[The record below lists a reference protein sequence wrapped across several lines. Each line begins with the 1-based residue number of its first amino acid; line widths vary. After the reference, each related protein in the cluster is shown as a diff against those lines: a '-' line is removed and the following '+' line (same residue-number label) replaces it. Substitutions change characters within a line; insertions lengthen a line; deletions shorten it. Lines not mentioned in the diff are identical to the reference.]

1 MNGLRRP
8 IDFNISKYNDALIVN
23 FVKRHGREAYICDS
37 ITDMKNKVDIAL
49 QFKDGK
55 IYNIDTK
62 YANCKLD
69 HIYFEFEKHSEK
81 SSSKADYIL
90 YCLRENNF
98 KECYFVKRNALNK
111 ITNDGRTTYIPNKD
125 PLKYF
130 DIKEVDEKDKIFV
143 DFSKLGMK

>member
-1 MNGLRRP
+1 MSGLSRP
-8 IDFNISKYNDALIVN
+8 TDFNVSKYNDALIVD
-23 FVKRHGREAYICDS
+23 FAKRHGRKVYIYDGV
-37 ITDMKNKVDIAL
+37 IDMKNKVDIAL

-62 YANCKLD
+62 YVNCKPN
-69 HIYFEFEKHSEK
+69 HIYFEFEKHGEN

-98 KECYFVKRNALNK
+98 KECYFVKRCALNK
-111 ITNDGRTTYIPNKD
+111 ITNDGRPSYILKKD

-130 DIKEVDEKDKIFV
+130 DIKEVDEKDKILV
-143 DFSKLGMK
+143 DFSKLYMK

>member
-1 MNGLRRP
+1 MDSWVNF
-8 IDFNISKYNDALIVN
+8 DISKYNEALIVD
-23 FVKRHGREAYICDS
+23 FAKRHGREACVYNGD
-37 ITDMKNKVDIAL
+37 TDKKNKVDIAL

-62 YANCKLD
+62 YANCKSN
-69 HIYFEFEKHSEK
+69 HIYFEFEKHAEN

-90 YCLRENNF
+90 YCLRKTNF
-98 KECYFVKRNALNK
+98 KECYFVKRSALNK
-111 ITNDGRTTYIPNKD
+111 ITNDGRSSYIPKKD

-143 DFSKLGMK
+143 DFSKLYMK

>member
-1 MNGLRRP
+1 MV
-8 IDFNISKYNDALIVN
+8 D
-23 FVKRHGREAYICDS
+23 FVKRQGREAYVCDS
-37 ITDMKNKVDIAL
+37 DIDIKNKVDIAL

-62 YANCKLD
+62 YVNCKPN

-98 KECYFVKRNALNK
+98 KE
-111 ITNDGRTTYIPNKD
+111 
-125 PLKYF
+125 
-130 DIKEVDEKDKIFV
+130 
-143 DFSKLGMK
+143 